1 MPNGKALRD
10 TSIEDPRQWLKRIQ
24 AERAMLEAMLEA
36 MVERDITDEQDQ
48 HFHATADRL
57 GDLIAAINIICA
69 EV

>member
-10 TSIEDPRQWLKRIQ
+10 MSIEDPRQWLKRIQ
-24 AERAMLEAMLEA
+24 AERAMLEAMLD
-36 MVERDITDEQDQ
+36 ERDITDEQDQ